1 MYIYIFAS
9 AIKFEVTRSLEN
21 FALKMGLGMPEFSE
35 MDGYL

>member
-1 MYIYIFAS
+1 MYIYIFTS